1 MAQISSEDE
10 AERAE
15 EDDIVEDLEF
25 VEHSLPSL
33 VSLTSHN
40 GGITRKRSNGLIQA
54 KAQIERKIS
63 VSSIMSDDSF
73 SMEHLEEAGQAIGAA
88 VGFSKVAVSGLR
100 ESRRRKSMSRQDS
113 ITPEPDDDDLPRVST
128 LRIIKT
134 NSPEWPYVLLGSL
147 ASIVMGGSMPVYAI
161 L

>member
-88 VGFSKVAVSGLR
+88 VGFSKVASGLR

-113 ITPEPDDDDLPRVST
+113 ICD
-128 LRIIKT
+128 
-134 NSPEWPYVLLGSL
+134 
-147 ASIVMGGSMPVYAI
+147 IVRHFVPQIRRDYCLSHPLVYQRKRGMQR
-161 L
+161 